1 MYTNYDFQY
10 IVLFGDDVLIIVVD
24 VVLFLQGKDFDVRLG
39 MVGHVLAAVIGNFLL
54 VVFFPL
60 LLRACQI
67 MVATLLVFQLSWL
80 FW

>member
-1 MYTNYDFQY
+1 
-10 IVLFGDDVLIIVVD
+10 
-24 VVLFLQGKDFDVRLG
+24 
-39 MVGHVLAAVIGNFLL
+39 LL